1 MTARDKHL
9 ACDKHLA
16 SSDKRLAPCDK
27 HLARDKRKAFTLLEV
42 LVALAVLAAGA
53 ATLSLYLGAFRRISA
68 LEFSRSDSALAAA
81 AYIDSLATSF
91 PTCAD
96 TVYTR
101 RASLTRNPPEIN
113 TPPAINGNS
122 AISGHPSINVTPA
135 INGNPAIS
143 GHPSINVTP
152 AINDPPEISNQLATN
167 DSPAITI
174 TPVPATSL
182 QWLEIRTPDYTFR
195 RLARCKK
202 VSR

>member
-1 MTARDKHL
+1 
-9 ACDKHLA
+9 
-16 SSDKRLAPCDK
+16 
-27 HLARDKRKAFTLLEV
+27 LLEV

-68 LEFSRSDSALAAA
+68 LEFSRSDSALAAV
-81 AYIDSLATSF
+81 AYIDSLAVSL
-91 PTCAD
+91 PPCVD

-101 RASLTRNPPEIN
+101 RASLTRNP
-113 TPPAINGNS
+113 
-122 AISGHPSINVTPA
+122 PA

-152 AINDPPEISNQLATN
+152 AINAPPEINNQLATN

-195 RLARCKK
+195 RLSRCKK
-202 VSR
+202 ASR

>member
-1 MTARDKHL
+1 MITR
-9 ACDKHLA
+9 DKHLA
-16 SSDKRLAPCDK
+16 SSDKLLALCKK

-68 LEFSRSDSALAAA
+68 LEFTRSDSALAAV
-81 AYIDSLATSF
+81 AYIDSLAVSL
-91 PTCAD
+91 PPCAD

-113 TPPAINGNS
+113 GNPEINTP
-122 AISGHPSINVTPA
+122 PA

-152 AINDPPEISNQLATN
+152 AIND
-167 DSPAITI
+167 SPAITI

-182 QWLEIRTPDYTFR
+182 QWFEIRTPGYTFR
-195 RLARCKK
+195 RLSRCKK
-202 VSR
+202 ASR

>member
-1 MTARDKHL
+1 MNTS
-9 ACDKHLA
+9 DKHLA
-16 SSDKRLAPCDK
+16 SSDKL
-27 HLARDKRKAFTLLEV
+27 LARDKRKAFTLLEV
-42 LVALAVLAAGA
+42 LVALAVFAAGA

-68 LEFSRSDSALAAA
+68 LEFTRSDSALAAV
-81 AYIDSLATSF
+81 AYIDSLAVSL
-91 PTCAD
+91 PPCAD

-101 RASLTRNPPEIN
+101 RASLTRNPPAIN
-113 TPPAINGNS
+113 TSPE
-122 AISGHPSINVTPA
+122 

-174 TPVPATSL
+174 TPVPAASL

-195 RLARCKK
+195 RLSRCKK
-202 VSR
+202 ASR

>member
-1 MTARDKHL
+1 MITRDKHL
-9 ACDKHLA
+9 AC
-16 SSDKRLAPCDK
+16 
-27 HLARDKRKAFTLLEV
+27 DKRKAFTLLEV

-68 LEFSRSDSALAAA
+68 LEFSRSDSALAAV
-81 AYIDSLATSF
+81 AYIDSLAVSL
-91 PTCAD
+91 PPCAD

-101 RASLTRNPPEIN
+101 RASLTRNSPE
-113 TPPAINGNS
+113 
-122 AISGHPSINVTPA
+122 

-182 QWLEIRTPDYTFR
+182 QWLEIRTPGYTFR
-195 RLARCKK
+195 RLTRCKK
-202 VSR
+202 ASR

>member
-1 MTARDKHL
+1 MITRDKHL
-9 ACDKHLA
+9 ACDKL
-16 SSDKRLAPCDK
+16 LAPCDK
-27 HLARDKRKAFTLLEV
+27 HLACDKRKAFTLLEV

-68 LEFSRSDSALAAA
+68 LEFSRSDPALAAV
-81 AYIDSLATSF
+81 AYIDSLAVSL
-91 PTCAD
+91 PPCAD

-113 TPPAINGNS
+113 TPPAINGN
-122 AISGHPSINVTPA
+122 PEINIPPE

-143 GHPSINVTP
+143 GNP
-152 AINDPPEISNQLATN
+152 AINDPPEISNQLETN

-195 RLARCKK
+195 RLSRCKK
-202 VSR
+202 ASR

>member
-1 MTARDKHL
+1 MITR
-9 ACDKHLA
+9 DKHLA

-27 HLARDKRKAFTLLEV
+27 LLACDKRKAFTLLEV

-68 LEFSRSDSALAAA
+68 LEFSRSDSALAAV
-81 AYIDSLATSF
+81 AYIDSLAVSL
-91 PTCAD
+91 PPCAD

-101 RASLTRNPPEIN
+101 RASLTRNP
-113 TPPAINGNS
+113 
-122 AISGHPSINVTPA
+122 PA

-195 RLARCKK
+195 RLSRCKK
-202 VSR
+202 ASR

>member
-1 MTARDKHL
+1 VITR
-9 ACDKHLA
+9 DKHLA
-16 SSDKRLAPCDK
+16 SSDKLLAPCDK
-27 HLARDKRKAFTLLEV
+27 LLACDKRKAFTLLEV

-68 LEFSRSDSALAAA
+68 LELSRSDSALAAV
-81 AYIDSLATSF
+81 AYIDSLAVSL
-91 PTCAD
+91 PPCAD

-113 TPPAINGNS
+113 GN
-122 AISGHPSINVTPA
+122 PPA
-135 INGNPAIS
+135 INGNPAIT
-143 GHPSINVTP
+143 VTP
-152 AINDPPEISNQLATN
+152 AINAPPEINNQLATN

-195 RLARCKK
+195 RLSRCKK
-202 VSR
+202 ASR

>member
-1 MTARDKHL
+1 MITR
-9 ACDKHLA
+9 DKHLA
-16 SSDKRLAPCDK
+16 SSDKLLVACDKRLAPCDK
-27 HLARDKRKAFTLLEV
+27 HLACDKRKAFTLLEV

-81 AYIDSLATSF
+81 AYIDSLAVSL
-91 PTCAD
+91 PPCAD

-101 RASLTRNPPEIN
+101 RASLTRNPPAIN
-113 TPPAINGNS
+113 TP
-122 AISGHPSINVTPA
+122 
-135 INGNPAIS
+135 
-143 GHPSINVTP
+143 P

-174 TPVPATSL
+174 IPVPATSL

-195 RLARCKK
+195 RLSRCKK
-202 VSR
+202 ASR

>member
-1 MTARDKHL
+1 VITR
-9 ACDKHLA
+9 DKHLA
-16 SSDKRLAPCDK
+16 SSDKLLAPCDK
-27 HLARDKRKAFTLLEV
+27 LLACDKRKAFTLLEV

-68 LEFSRSDSALAAA
+68 LEFSRSDSALAAV
-81 AYIDSLATSF
+81 AYIDSLAVSL
-91 PTCAD
+91 PPCAD

-113 TPPAINGNS
+113 TPPAI
-122 AISGHPSINVTPA
+122 SGHPSINVTPA
-135 INGNPAIS
+135 INA
-143 GHPSINVTP
+143 
-152 AINDPPEISNQLATN
+152 PPEISNQLATN

-195 RLARCKK
+195 RLSRCKK
-202 VSR
+202 ASR

>member
-1 MTARDKHL
+1 MNTS
-9 ACDKHLA
+9 DKHLA
-16 SSDKRLAPCDK
+16 SSDKLLALCKK

-42 LVALAVLAAGA
+42 LVALAILAAGA

-68 LEFSRSDSALAAA
+68 LEFSRSDSALVAA
-81 AYIDSLATSF
+81 AYIDSLAVSL
-91 PTCAD
+91 PPCAD

-113 TPPAINGNS
+113 TQPAINGNS
-122 AISGHPSINVTPA
+122 AISGHPAINANPA
-135 INGNPAIS
+135 INIPPAIS
-143 GHPSINVTP
+143 GHP

-182 QWLEIRTPDYTFR
+182 QWLEISTPGSTFR
-195 RLARCKK
+195 RLTRCKK
-202 VSR
+202 ASR

>member
-1 MTARDKHL
+1 
-9 ACDKHLA
+9 
-16 SSDKRLAPCDK
+16 
-27 HLARDKRKAFTLLEV
+27 LLEV

-81 AYIDSLATSF
+81 AYIDSLAVSL
-91 PTCAD
+91 PPCAD

-101 RASLTRNPPEIN
+101 RASLTRNPLEINGNSAINNQLSTN
-113 TPPAINGNS
+113 TPPAING
-122 AISGHPSINVTPA
+122 H
-135 INGNPAIS
+135 
-143 GHPSINVTP
+143 P

-174 TPVPATSL
+174 TPIPATSL

-195 RLARCKK
+195 RLSRCKK
-202 VSR
+202 ASR